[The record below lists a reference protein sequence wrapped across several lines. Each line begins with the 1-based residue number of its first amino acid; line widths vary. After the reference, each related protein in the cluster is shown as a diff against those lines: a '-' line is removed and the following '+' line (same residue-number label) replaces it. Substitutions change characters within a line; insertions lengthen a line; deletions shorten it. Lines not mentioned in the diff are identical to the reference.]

1 MKLQVG
7 RGWPSIAFKLGEMA
21 SLILPKV
28 IYFKV
33 NQENI
38 EIETETSF
46 SKGGNHLQFNET

>member
-1 MKLQVG
+1 MG